1 MARDT
6 GSEINAHLADTQNI
20 QFGTQLRQL
29 V

>member
-6 GSEINAHLADTQNI
+6 GSDINAHLADTQNI
-20 QFGTQLRQL
+20 QFGTQFRQL